1 MSALP
6 TRALATA
13 PMPSPAVVAAADELI
28 GYLPLEDA
36 HRIAQRIASRLEYV
50 IPGVVA
56 AERDEALALVGR
68 WRSERMQDW
77 LDNLGV
83 ESA

>member
-6 TRALATA
+6 VRALATA

-50 IPGVVA
+50 ICEAVA
-56 AERDEALALVGR
+56 QERDEARALVGR
-68 WRSERMQDW
+68 WRSERLREWVSTVM
-77 LDNLGV
+77 
-83 ESA
+83 EAS